1 MNATRASKQPKLLEA
16 LTLLLKFDLILKEA
30 THRLINS
37 INTLV

>member
-1 MNATRASKQPKLLEA
+1 MQQGLQSNRSYLKPSLY
-16 LTLLLKFDLILKEA
+16 LLKLDLILKEA